1 MSTAAVSKGRR
12 RGPWRWAVALL
23 ATVLLVV
30 SGSGL
35 VAFAQSGSGENK
47 GPAFVP
53 ADAAVYVVGRLD
65 MPDGQ
70 GEALAEFMTAFPG
83 FADSASF
90 ELKADELIDGL
101 VQQATNGALTYSGEI
116 ESFLTGE
123 IGLGMSNVIE
133 SSMSGGT
140 PDILAGIAISD
151 RAGAQSFVDLL
162 RAGATEATE
171 EAYGSTSIISQEDMA
186 LAVHDEWILVGQTVD
201 QVKAGIDVLDGTA
214 ASLADDP
221 QFATAFARVPAGHLA
236 AAYMNLS
243 SFGSLIELG
252 AMAAGGQTGMSL
264 PTEDLMAQLPTDMTA
279 YLAADSD
286 RLTVEAF
293 ITPSA
298 STPELAMG
306 TSSLAEVF
314 PADTQLYVETRE
326 LGATLELAIVQLLT
340 MMEEE
345 QVAQIAPFEDML
357 GTPIPEFF
365 DFVSD
370 ASVGASMNSDGLWLG
385 IAAEVTD
392 DATAAARTER
402 ILSLV
407 RIVGSQGS
415 GIEIAESTVDDTT
428 VTTITL
434 PLDEV
439 AGSSGL
445 PVEIG
450 DTISL
455 AVADGMLLLGTGD
468 FVAEALE
475 QEPLDSL
482 ALSPGYTHALGE
494 DTANAGVLYANVSA
508 LLTELDPLIGMMSPQ
523 WADIQPYA
531 TAVDRFIAVGS
542 IDEVISTKM
551 TVIVN
556 Q

>member
-1 MSTAAVSKGRR
+1 MSTATVSKGRR

-162 RAGATEATE
+162 SAGATEATE

-214 ASLADDP
+214 PGLADDP
-221 QFATAFARVPAGHLA
+221 QFATAFARVPAAHLA

-407 RIVGSQGS
+407 RILGSQGS

-482 ALSPGYTHALGE
+482 ALSPGYTDALGE